1 MRLPEPIE
9 KRGFFWL
16 PADPDDRLP
25 GILRISDSGEVKLEV
40 SGVFGDPSFVFHNM
54 GLGSSPPAN
63 GERPNLE
70 RIVGFVEKDGPV
82 TLDVCFRQGG
92 SINFT
97 GALSHSIYNAEIAFI
112 GGDYETGE
120 DLAFSELCLSVEGLT
135 EWLSIIGICI
145 RSDLEQGSGS
155 IRYHT
160 PEAISLRLSDE
171 IELTFSFTIAPP
183 SQSILT
189 TNATVS
195 QTSHMTLKS
204 KAPQPIGYF
213 SPSVFKLCNF
223 ISLAIDQPVSKNSV
237 IGYMGQKNE
246 FSEKS
251 QSPVRVYY
259 QARSH
264 AEIKPEIRPYEIL
277 FPYEHIAC
285 QSEQTLSKWL
295 ESYEAFEPAL
305 NLYFASRSNASQY
318 LDVRF
323 LHLAQAAE
331 TLHRRS
337 CQDTAMP
344 EDEFKE
350 LCISMLEVCPQARK
364 KWIEGKL
371 KYANELS
378 LRQRIKAMVKPFRSW
393 FGNKKETE
401 SFITKV
407 VDTRNYFTHYDSSL
421 ATKAASGEDLWKLCQ
436 KLEALFQLHLLVLV
450 GIDPKPIV
458 EGLVVKGYSRLGNKL
473 KLK

>member
-40 SGVFGDPSFVFHNM
+40 SGVFGDPSFVFQDM

-70 RIVGFVEKDGPV
+70 RIVGKVEKDGPV
-82 TLDVCFRQGG
+82 TLDVCFRQD
-92 SINFT
+92 STLNFSD
-97 GALSHSIYNAEIAFI
+97 GLSSSIYHARFAFV
-112 GGDYETGE
+112 GGDYEIGE
-120 DLAFSELCLSVEGLT
+120 ELAFSELSLSIEGLD
-135 EWLSIIGICI
+135 EWLSISGILVEW
-145 RSDLEQGSGS
+145 DLEHNSGS
-155 IRYHT
+155 IDCHT

-171 IELTFSFTIAPP
+171 IELTFSFGLAPP
-183 SQSILT
+183 SFSLLT
-189 TNATVS
+189 TEATVS
-195 QTSHMTLKS
+195 QTSYINLKLNN
-204 KAPQPIGYF
+204 PQPIEHF
-213 SPSVFKLCNF
+213 LPLVFKLCNF
-223 ISLAIDQPVSKNSV
+223 LSLATDQPVSISSI
-237 IGYMGQKNE
+237 IGFLERETGTA
-246 FSEKS
+246 EKPRS
-251 QSPVRVYY
+251 LIKVFYQSRPY
-259 QARSH
+259 
-264 AEIKPEIRPYEIL
+264 AEAKPEIRWHDMLFTYGNVADQCEQIL
-277 FPYEHIAC
+277 
-285 QSEQTLSKWL
+285 TKWL
-295 ESYEAFEPAL
+295 ESYETFEPAF
-305 NLYFASRSNASQY
+305 NLYFASRSNTSQS

-323 LHLAQAAE
+323 LHLTQAAE

-337 CQDTAMP
+337 CQDTVMP
-344 EDEFKE
+344 ENEFKDV
-350 LCISMLEVCPQARK
+350 CSSILEVCPQARK
-364 KWIEGKL
+364 EWMKGRL

-436 KLEALFQLHLLVLV
+436 NLEALFQLHLLGLV

-458 EGLVVKGYSRLGNKL
+458 EGLIVKGYSQLGNKL